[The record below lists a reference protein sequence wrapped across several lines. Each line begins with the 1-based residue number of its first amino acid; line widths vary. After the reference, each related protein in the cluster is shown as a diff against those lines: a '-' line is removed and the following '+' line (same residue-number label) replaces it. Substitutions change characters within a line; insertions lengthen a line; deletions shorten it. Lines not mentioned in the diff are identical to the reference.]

1 MEEFG
6 LAYQGD
12 EEGRQNQIWSWE
24 TAMQKRSGPFRK
36 SCG

>member
-6 LAYQGD
+6 LVYQGD

-24 TAMQKRSGPFRK
+24 TAMKKRSGSFRK